1 MRLLQD
7 TQHSSTSRLLELSEH
22 QPEAKSGFL
31 GDKPN
36 SCPCGPLPAVPQG
49 MTQGDFPGKM
59 PTTELG
65 YFSPEQLS

>member
-1 MRLLQD
+1 MWLLQD
-7 TQHSSTSRLLELSEH
+7 TQHSSTSRLLKPQH